1 MNRFRLHAT
10 PHPALAFTYALI
22 NQFTAASIAQAL
34 EGAAVRQIGD
44 SSFGGYDV
52 ELQLDSPS
60 RRSRRLQFKPQRLY
74 PPGVR
79 RLARLAFKSVS
90 GCFARARGIW
100 ANQPKQSEL
109 ALGGLQPS
117 RHLQHCLVTAAAAPT
132 HGHAVVPTNGS
143 DSRPRM

>member
-10 PHPALAFTYALI
+10 PHPALAFSYALI
-22 NQFTAASIAQAL
+22 NQFTAASIAQDLTQAL
-34 EGAAVRQIGD
+34 EGAAVRQIAD

-90 GCFARARGIW
+90 GCFARAREI
-100 ANQPKQSEL
+100 
-109 ALGGLQPS
+109 
-117 RHLQHCLVTAAAAPT
+117 
-132 HGHAVVPTNGS
+132 
-143 DSRPRM
+143 